1 MILKVAFSL
10 MDFRPISLLGYG
22 YKLLVKVL
30 AVRLSGVV
38 NKIIFP
44 SQLYF
49 IKGRNLVNGVLV
61 VNEVVDLTNKTR
73 CILLVLKVDLE
84 KAYDSVD

>member
-1 MILKVAFSL
+1 

-84 KAYDSVD
+84 KAYDSMD

>member
-1 MILKVAFSL
+1 MKVAFSL

>member
-84 KAYDSVD
+84 KAYDSMD